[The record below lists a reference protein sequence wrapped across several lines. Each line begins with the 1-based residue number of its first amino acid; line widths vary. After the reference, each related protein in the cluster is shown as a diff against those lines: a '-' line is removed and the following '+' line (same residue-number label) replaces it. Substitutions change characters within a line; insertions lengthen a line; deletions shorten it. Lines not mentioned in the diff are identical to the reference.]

1 MLHDPS
7 ELKKKLRR
15 TMLCDRRR
23 LRGALG
29 RLSRRASGDGD
40 GDTAKQLG
48 VLAEKIAR
56 SARRAAARRKTL
68 PAISYDPEL
77 PITAEK
83 GHIAELLRRHQ
94 TVIVCGET
102 GSGKS
107 TQLPKICLEIGR
119 GIYGKIGHTQPRRI
133 AARTIAR
140 RLSEELGTEPG
151 TTVGFK
157 VRFTDHTVDSTLVK
171 IMTDGVLLAESQTD
185 PLFEQYDTIIIDEA
199 HERSLNIDFLLGM
212 MKRVLE
218 RRRDLKLI
226 ITSAT
231 IDAKRFAEHFA
242 VRGKPAPIVEIAGRT
257 YPIEIAYHPLD
268 ELR

>member
-68 PAISYDPEL
+68 PQISYDPEL

-140 RLSEELGTEPG
+140 RLSEELKTEPG

-212 MKRVLE
+212 MKRVLQ
-218 RRRDLKLI
+218 RRRDLTLI

-231 IDAKRFAEHFA
+231 IDAKRFAEQFA
-242 VRGKPAPIVEIAGRT
+242 DKHHLISQGWQ
-257 YPIEIAYHPLD
+257 
-268 ELR
+268 